1 MFVSSY
7 NTYIDTNTTKRTQN
21 ERSDASKKP
30 SASFESKLL
39 QTTPKDVVLD
49 TKLPLNYISNYK
61 ALNNQQKLQEQELT
75 KNPAKMKFSKISS
88 MNSAHAAYGDNS
100 KTFSLILKP
109 KQTIDQTPK
118 PDKNLPAQAQ
128 EIQGDFM
135 KTQMIN
141 AYVSNENYYRITA
154 A

>member
-7 NTYIDTNTTKRTQN
+7 NTYVDTSTTKRTQN
-21 ERSDASKKP
+21 ARSDASKKP
-30 SASFESKLL
+30 STSFESKLL
-39 QTTPKDVVLD
+39 QTAPKDVVLD
-49 TKLPLNYISNYK
+49 SKLPINYISNYK

-100 KTFSLILKP
+100 KMFSLILKP
-109 KQTIDQTPK
+109 KQTIDQTPRL
-118 PDKNLPAQAQ
+118 DRNISEVAQSAQ
-128 EIQGDFM
+128 SDIL
-135 KTQMIN
+135 KVQMIN